1 MNSLLACSCSSYN
14 VHVYIIFL
22 VPNMANLFEIIIS
35 HQFLIKSLNALN
47 IHWKIRF
54 SSSLV
59 YNLNI
64 HNILVCT
71 VG

>member
-1 MNSLLACSCSSYN
+1 MNSLFACSCSSYN
-14 VHVYIIFL
+14 VYTIFL

-35 HQFLIKSLNALN
+35 HQFLIKSLNGLN